1 MEIIK
6 GGELFKGSKG
16 SDVSSNKMILSV
28 MKAKIECSY
37 KHTHTRRTHSQ
48 TLTPHS
54 QKHISCHTHLA
65 RSQTRRDGD

>member
-6 GGELFKGSKG
+6 RGEVFKGSKG
-16 SDVSSNKMILSV
+16 SDVLSNKMILSV
-28 MKAKIECSY
+28 MKAKIECWY
-37 KHTHTRRTHSQ
+37 KHIHTQSTHFQ